1 MVSAT
6 SKKAYFEIQAEGITQ
21 EQELEIF
28 AYIYAG
34 GPPVTRKEISK
45 DTGIDAGSVA
55 GRGNSLVK
63 NGYLIE
69 CEKRTCKIT
78 GRTAGTLRSK

>member
-6 SKKAYFEIQAEGITQ
+6 SKKAYWEIKAEGITADQ
-21 EQELEIF
+21 ERKVFRI
-28 AYIYAG
+28 ICMNKK
-34 GPPVTRKEISK
+34 PVTRKELADYLSM
-45 DTGIDAGSVA
+45 DASTVGARVNQLVA
-55 GRGNSLVK
+55 SGHV
-63 NGYLIE
+63 IE